1 MLPPKKRGRPRKY
14 QDPEEARKANIEA
27 TASRRKAKAT
37 QSSGPVDFIAFEPSH
52 PEVPVS
58 TPLTTSLRTSIQIP
72 YDAQDIEEDD
82 IPEDLLP
89 LHSIQSSSI
98 NKDNNTATQIELV
111 QINKQLDNLE
121 RSEQAT
127 KRVESFI
134 ASQIATTTNPIE
146 EPRSS
151 ESPEEYR
158 NNGVEAAAPELRMM
172 EESTAYKNLPQPSS
186 LRSPSIVSNVS
197 NNSLSIMWGGH
208 SDEDDDSSNVQRLV
222 INSPLSQ
229 SSALNN
235 QLLSN
240 ISLSSSKGENDIY
253 IDKPNLLL
261 ELKSFHRLRLPS
273 YHLCDHHPFQGCT
286 HNQHHKADHS
296 HRRHHQRSDVHSE
309 CSSLPQ
315 ITALLKGDYI
325 GGSPLPNVLNSSKLM
340 KARDCNNIDFQAAF
354 EGTSASAAPEDNN
367 TRNENLPKNL
377 CLSQHYTSSKKNR
390 LPKITFDIDSTCCFP
405 SSLAFAKCGINWLP
419 KAHAI
424 FNIKS
429 DIHFGLRMPKYND
442 HGILTREYTPLHKIP
457 HYCFGSVIGIET
469 LYVFI
474 FFPNLHLESDYYKHS
489 TYLSKQDDE
498 LFYDAIVGP
507 ALNKIIKSSNIVQH
521 YPASAKIADLD
532 SIAVSTERLSRKESA
547 RVQLIKH
554 TIQPQYLDALWN
566 LILKMIDENPGFDRF
581 RGANLFANLK
591 NTKLEF
597 MDTDLVRVYNNWQ
610 SKWFAAT
617 DAQFYNRDR
626 TYVDLAKQVTS
637 EDSALPYDHKPE
649 DHEAEVYLWKKC
661 CLEAYAKTRVV
672 LNANGSPAKGN
683 PKCTVY
689 PWAAMRDTAGQT
701 MFAVPNGGE
710 NRDGLIYSQFYG
722 LIKTPFDSSKVY
734 VFENDSVE
742 NLALD
747 PGYIQSLQQE
757 GGGITFSKARCESSY
772 LHSKTRASTNLVD
785 NGGKSYGIREEH
797 RISLTIME
805 DIYHQWQDW
814 DLYNDEVDST
824 QSSLPYYII
833 PTRQLFDFLSA
844 QINKY
849 CLLFEH
855 ILANTGAAY
864 SLPET
869 IVMVIALRALRF
881 CYGSN
886 LIQRES
892 LLYKDRWEPSRGSKR
907 IIKEGLEYL
916 HVLNIEQFDL
926 DIWKAMLKA
935 HKRSPELAPDAVQ
948 NGVPRFCYKDMKEMF
963 IVNGLV
969 QPPHFAT
976 GNKTR
981 FDEVSDL
988 LNFLFLWQDDE
999 KRLGWNRRPYRVIL
1013 QKTFILIKDRLGH
1026 RKADQ
1031 WLNELFHLIR
1041 LTHWV
1046 LPYPS
1051 EKALITSTKTNR
1063 KKGLKGRMMWFP
1075 VVYNPKK
1082 IEFSASTSPI
1092 LSGILQ
1098 TAQQQIFG
1106 SNSEQPLWSVIQ
1118 IFAACVAQGIKIY
1131 EQKEAWVLGKRSGKK
1146 GFRGPSSVSV
1156 WEPALPPKLKMLEQI
1171 KERSLSELEDL
1182 MRGFVEQANSISD
1195 IQERNDFQEQEDIQM
1210 QEMIQEKIQEK
1221 IQERIQAKEDNCR
1234 PGRLSILI
1242 TRSSEFA
1249 APQKCNRKVNNQRAE
1264 QETELYEEV
1273 GSREG
1278 SVYEPP
1284 SSDGEI

>member
-151 ESPEEYR
+151 ESSEEYR
-158 NNGVEAAAPELRMM
+158 NNRVEAAAPELRMM
-172 EESTAYKNLPQPSS
+172 EESTAYKNLPQPGS
-186 LRSPSIVSNVS
+186 LRSPSIVSNIS

-253 IDKPNLLL
+253 IDKPQPSSRIEIFSSPQTTRLSSLQSSPCQPVSQSTIRESPLPIPPKPNLQANLAIIIPQASRSL
-261 ELKSFHRLRLPS
+261 SKEISISNSKESIALRLAKQ
-273 YHLCDHHPFQGCT
+273 LRKFQGCT

-325 GGSPLPNVLNSSKLM
+325 GGSPLPNVLDSSKLM

-429 DIHFGLRMPKYND
+429 DIHFGLRMRKYND
-442 HGILTREYTPLHKIP
+442 RGILTREYTPLHKIP

-469 LYVFI
+469 LYIFI

-507 ALNKIIKSSNIVQH
+507 ALNKIIKSSNIVQY

-547 RVQLIKH
+547 RVQLIKY
-554 TIQPQYLDALWN
+554 TIQPQYLDAFWN
-566 LILKMIDENPGFDRF
+566 LILRMIDENPGFDRF
-581 RGANLFANLK
+581 RSATF
-591 NTKLEF
+591 
-597 MDTDLVRVYNNWQ
+597 
-610 SKWFAAT
+610 KWFATT

-626 TYVDLAKQVTS
+626 TYIDLAKQIIS
-637 EDSALPYDHKPE
+637 EDSALLYDYKPE
-649 DHEAEVYLWKKC
+649 DYEAEVYLWKKC
-661 CLEAYAKTRVV
+661 CLEAYAKTWVV

-722 LIKTPFDSSKVY
+722 LIKMPFDSFKVY
-734 VFENDSVE
+734 VFENDLVE

-757 GGGITFSKARCESSY
+757 GGGITFSKVRCESSY
-772 LHSKTRASTNLVD
+772 LHSKMRASTNLVD
-785 NGGKSYGIREEH
+785 NCGKSYRIREEH

-805 DIYHQWQDW
+805 DIYYQWQDW
-814 DLYNDEVDST
+814 DLYNDEVNST

-855 ILANTGAAY
+855 ILANTGAVY

-869 IVMVIALRALRF
+869 IVMVIVLRALRF
-881 CYGSN
+881 CYSSN

-907 IIKEGLEYL
+907 IIKEGL
-916 HVLNIEQFDL
+916 
-926 DIWKAMLKA
+926 
-935 HKRSPELAPDAVQ
+935 
-948 NGVPRFCYKDMKEMF
+948 
-963 IVNGLV
+963 
-969 QPPHFAT
+969 
-976 GNKTR
+976 
-981 FDEVSDL
+981 
-988 LNFLFLWQDDE
+988 
-999 KRLGWNRRPYRVIL
+999 
-1013 QKTFILIKDRLGH
+1013 
-1026 RKADQ
+1026 
-1031 WLNELFHLIR
+1031 
-1041 LTHWV
+1041 
-1046 LPYPS
+1046 
-1051 EKALITSTKTNR
+1051 
-1063 KKGLKGRMMWFP
+1063 
-1075 VVYNPKK
+1075 
-1082 IEFSASTSPI
+1082 
-1092 LSGILQ
+1092 GI
-1098 TAQQQIFG
+1098 
-1106 SNSEQPLWSVIQ
+1106 
-1118 IFAACVAQGIKIY
+1118 
-1131 EQKEAWVLGKRSGKK
+1131 
-1146 GFRGPSSVSV
+1146 
-1156 WEPALPPKLKMLEQI
+1156 
-1171 KERSLSELEDL
+1171 
-1182 MRGFVEQANSISD
+1182 
-1195 IQERNDFQEQEDIQM
+1195 
-1210 QEMIQEKIQEK
+1210 
-1221 IQERIQAKEDNCR
+1221 
-1234 PGRLSILI
+1234 
-1242 TRSSEFA
+1242 
-1249 APQKCNRKVNNQRAE
+1249 
-1264 QETELYEEV
+1264 
-1273 GSREG
+1273 
-1278 SVYEPP
+1278 
-1284 SSDGEI
+1284 